1 MLALKWKIMQ
11 NFGEQTMCVIWDV
24 KMVDFPV
31 CPSYRESPCLPTVQ
45 SDQEPQEPGYR
56 SCLLVVS
63 WWFRFALT
71 IREFSSFSIST
82 SLPLYSFTSS
92 CFFFWRERVQ
102 TPTVSTT
109 TVTSETS
116 FSLTCY
122 LTKQR
127 VFWWNIHLLV
137 LVSCLIKAKLT
148 KIKTIKKII
157 YGRKTPS
164 LETQW
169 GSARCGKA
177 AAKVFKNG
185 RDHPWDATVNKPV
198 SRLIWMLVSD
208 WAPKYLLGPIRPGSP
223 RMENYIFQNC
233 SSKNHNS
240 A

>member
-1 MLALKWKIMQ
+1 MSALKWKIMQ

-31 CPSYRESPCLPTVQ
+31 CPSYRESPCPPTVQ

-127 VFWWNIHLLV
+127 VFFMKYSLV
-137 LVSCLIKAKLT
+137 VISKLSNQS
-148 KIKTIKKII
+148 KINKD
-157 YGRKTPS
+157 
-164 LETQW
+164 
-169 GSARCGKA
+169 
-177 AAKVFKNG
+177 KN
-185 RDHPWDATVNKPV
+185 
-198 SRLIWMLVSD
+198 S
-208 WAPKYLLGPIRPGSP
+208 
-223 RMENYIFQNC
+223 
-233 SSKNHNS
+233 
-240 A
+240 